1 MGVRGPAG
9 PERIVIG
16 VDLPLIVGFVVLG
29 VVVGFLAGLLGIG
42 GGLTMVPI
50 LTILFTQRRFPIE
63 HVVHMAVATSTAT
76 IVFTAI
82 SSAREHHR
90 HGAVLWPVVAA
101 IAPGIV
107 VGSLLGPQIVSGM
120 STPALA
126 FFFAIFVSVSA
137 TQMLLDKKPKP
148 SRELPG
154 KAGLFGVGGL
164 IGLISSM
171 VGAGGGFLS
180 VPFMTWCN
188 VKIHNAVATSA
199 ALGLPIALAGTI
211 GFIIAGLRT
220 TGMPP
225 GSLGY
230 IYLPALVSIVVAS
243 MLMAPVGA
251 RTAHRWPVKKLKRA
265 FALLLYALAAYMLWK
280 GWATSR

>member
-1 MGVRGPAG
+1 MT
-9 PERIVIG
+9 G
-16 VDLPLIVGFVVLG
+16 VDPLLIVGFVALG
-29 VVVGFLAGLLGIG
+29 AVVGFLAGLLGIG
-42 GGLTMVPI
+42 GGMTMVPV
-50 LTILFTQRRFPIE
+50 LTIIFTRIAFPSA

-76 IVFTAI
+76 IIFTAI

-90 HGAVLWPVVAA
+90 HGAVLWPVVAGL
-101 IAPGIV
+101 APGIIA
-107 VGSLLGPQIVSGM
+107 GSLAGPQVVRGM
-120 STPALA
+120 STSALA
-126 FFFAIFVSVSA
+126 LFFGVFVAFSA

-154 KAGLFGVGGL
+154 KPGLFAVGGT
-164 IGLISSM
+164 IGMVSSM

-199 ALGLPIALAGTI
+199 ALGLPIAVAGTV
-211 GFIIAGLRT
+211 GFVIAGW
-220 TGMPP
+220 GAQDMPRY
-225 GSLGY
+225 SAGY
-230 IYLPALVSIVVAS
+230 IYLPALASIVVAS
-243 MLMAPVGA
+243 MLTAPIGA

-280 GWATSR
+280 AWAAA

>member
-1 MGVRGPAG
+1 M
-9 PERIVIG
+9 IG

-50 LTILFTQRRFPIE
+50 LTILFTQRHFPIE

-76 IVFTAI
+76 IVFTSI

-154 KAGLFGVGGL
+154 KPGLFGVGGL

-199 ALGLPIALAGTI
+199 ALGLPIALAGTV
-211 GFIIAGLRT
+211 GFIVAGLRT

-225 GSLGY
+225 WSLGY

-243 MLMAPVGA
+243 MVTAPIGA

-280 GWATSR
+280 GWSTSRG